1 MCVCLGL
8 TFGFEQATYNFT
20 EGAGLQDTYVT
31 LLDGSLSNVAVTLAA
46 ETRPLMVGEIT
57 KCKICCYDT

>member
-8 TFGFEQATYNFT
+8 TFGFEQTTYNFT

-31 LLDGSLSNVAVTLAA
+31 LLDGLLSNVAVTLAA
-46 ETRPLMVGEIT
+46 ETRSLMVGEIA
-57 KCKICCYDT
+57 KCKTCC